1 MEDWETYCERTSYS
15 EKALKMLN
23 AATQKLQ
30 AAQSSVSHAVDMLCE
45 AMDSLYEQK
54 ELSDFYNKM
63 EEISDML
70 DDMNVAICV
79 LQDQM

>member
-15 EKALKMLN
+15 KRELKMLE
-23 AATQKLQ
+23 AAKQKLQ
-30 AAQSSVSHAVDMLCE
+30 FAHSSIQHACDLFCE
-45 AMDSLYEQK
+45 AMDGIYDMERLGDYYTQ
-54 ELSDFYNKM
+54 L

-70 DDMNVAICV
+70 DDLNVATYV